1 MQHPVTAQESGLAGT
16 VLTHEQR
23 DGPQATTMFALKA
36 AYVLH
41 NQLSRIVHDE
51 ILPDV
56 LGTPSILV
64 MESKAIQKPQ
74 SLSTVSP

>member
-16 VLTHEQR
+16 ILADKQR
-23 DGPQATTMFALKA
+23 NGPQATTLFALKA

-41 NQLSRIVHDE
+41 DQLSRIVHNE
-51 ILPDV
+51 ILLDV
-56 LGTPSILV
+56 LGTPSVLV
-64 MESKAIQKPQ
+64 MESKAIRKPQ